1 MPKIAVANLRQLI
14 VPLLI
19 LAVVVFVDQFSKMWA
34 VGNLI
39 EGETHQVIGHFFQL
53 KLVYNEGGAMG
64 TSLGN
69 NTFYLIS
76 GFVIL
81 IMVLY
86 FIYTNR
92 NLKFIAR
99 SMALIAGGAVGN
111 LIDRIQGGRVV
122 DFLDFDFFNIN
133 LFGYNIDRWWKFN
146 IADAA
151 ITVGIIILMIYVIA
165 FSQRQKS
172 ASAPDLNQVQN

>member
-1 MPKIAVANLRQLI
+1 MPKTAVANLRQLI

-19 LAVVVFVDQFSKMWA
+19 LAAVVFVDQLSKMWA

-39 EGETHQVIGHFFQL
+39 EGETHQVVGNFFQL

-92 NLKFIAR
+92 NLKFISR
-99 SMALIAGGAVGN
+99 SMSLIAGGAIGN

-122 DFLDFDFFNIN
+122 DFLDFDFFNLN

-146 IADAA
+146 VADAA
-151 ITVGIIILMIYVIA
+151 ITVGIIILMLYVII
-165 FSQRQKS
+165 SSPK
-172 ASAPDLNQVQN
+172 PKNTVQSNISSFQD